1 MVYAKSI
8 HFLPGKNVGHLWQ
21 PSFRL
26 FVSSVCF
33 RCLTLEFEIM
43 AWLLPGQVL
52 LASEAVAPLETYA

>member
-1 MVYAKSI
+1 
-8 HFLPGKNVGHLWQ
+8 LWQ